1 MSLGVSTVQVI
12 NTSIIQ
18 DKKDIKEQ
26 VARPLPTFLTM
37 ISDEKQE
44 MFIYPGPIVVEN
56 FSSKTLKI
64 MVSMELYRIR
74 CLLNPY

>member
-44 MFIYPGPIVVEN
+44 MFIYPGPR
-56 FSSKTLKI
+56 T
-64 MVSMELYRIR
+64 YRR
-74 CLLNPY
+74 